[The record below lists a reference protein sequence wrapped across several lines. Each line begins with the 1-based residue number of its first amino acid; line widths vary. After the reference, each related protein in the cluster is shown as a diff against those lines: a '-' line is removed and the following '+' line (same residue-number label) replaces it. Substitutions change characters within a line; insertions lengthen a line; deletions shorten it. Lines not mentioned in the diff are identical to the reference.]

1 MVHYTLISFEVLFSF
16 MLTRKLI
23 NRLCPQS
30 NLLSDLRRVDSP
42 MEREQ
47 FGRTGLRHLESRNI
61 CVIPMA
67 QQKL

>member
-30 NLLSDLRRVDSP
+30 NLLSDLRRVDSS

-47 FGRTGLRHLESRNI
+47 FGRTGLRHLENRNI